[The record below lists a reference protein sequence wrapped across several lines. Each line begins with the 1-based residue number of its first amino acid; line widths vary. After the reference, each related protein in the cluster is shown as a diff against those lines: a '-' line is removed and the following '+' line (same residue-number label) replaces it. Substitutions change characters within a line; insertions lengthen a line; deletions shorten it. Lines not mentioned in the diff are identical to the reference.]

1 MIKNCIIFSRYE
13 EEANNKERR
22 FITWRIFSL
31 FFSGKKMYTK
41 KSSERENNQY
51 ETYILYI
58 FGQLFSDGSD
68 AYAIQMNK
76 LLQI

>member
-13 EEANNKERR
+13 EEANNKETR

-31 FFSGKKMYTK
+31 FSLEKNVYK

-58 FGQLFSDGSD
+58 FGQLFSDGSE
-68 AYAIQMNK
+68 AYAIRMNK